1 MYWQPWSLSWMAPG
15 LGWRRPKAIAST
27 ALASAWSARSP
38 IAQPTIC
45 LAFAAQGLPQTF
57 RAVGFAGLDMQLL
70 DPLQQTGIQAYFT
83 AAPTQSTPPHFF
95 DLVLFIQTRVRAREH
110 GQFVPA
116 GRAAAAGKR
125 LVALLLSVLRPF
137 IGRLRG
143 MPNSRAIAAAGLS
156 AAVSRR
162 TASCLNSAVNR

>member
-1 MYWQPWSLSWMAPG
+1 MAPG

-83 AAPTQSTPPHFF
+83 AAPTQSTPPHFLISF
-95 DLVLFIQTRVRAREH
+95 SSFRRA
-110 GQFVPA
+110 F
-116 GRAAAAGKR
+116 
-125 LVALLLSVLRPF
+125 
-137 IGRLRG
+137 GRL
-143 MPNSRAIAAAGLS
+143 S
-156 AAVSRR
+156 
-162 TASCLNSAVNR
+162 TASSSPLAFGRPLPANAWSPFSSASCAHL